1 QCGPN
6 YVHDGND
13 GSMWCTNRLRGTS
26 DLLPTTGI
34 LNQIGVGLCLG
45 PPADWTSFVQQS
57 PPGQDREAAI
67 DFFRTQF
74 GLSALNNPGSTFFRS
89 NTFYAPFIPVR
100 NIYLFTSFEANDRLV
115 HYTIGD
121 LLDSERT
128 NRVAFTT

>member
-1 QCGPN
+1 
-6 YVHDGND
+6 
-13 GSMWCTNRLRGTS
+13 
-26 DLLPTTGI
+26 
-34 LNQIGVGLCLG
+34 
-45 PPADWTSFVQQS
+45 VQQS

-100 NIYLFTSFEANDRLV
+100 NIYLFTSFEANDPLV

-128 NRVAFTT
+128 NRVAFTTNFSTIANLGRINDRYEPWGGNPFRPQFESD